1 MIEVEGAA
9 PVDQGTPIDTPAE
22 QTALGGQ
29 AANPETLPAEQP
41 TEPKEY
47 SVNIEGFDFDGFK
60 AIPENAELLGRAKEA
75 GLSNDQVNFMLKE
88 YNDIAHKLV
97 ADNGSL
103 NTEEAVGQLKE
114 VWGDNYD
121 TSIANAAKAL
131 KAAGFTDAD
140 LDSPEV
146 GNNVALA
153 KLAAHYGA
161 QMKEDALPIG
171 TAPSTVSEADQ
182 VRKMMVSDAYQN
194 PNNPDYASTRKQVA
208 AFYAKG
214 GNLND

>member
-1 MIEVEGAA
+1 MSEVENSA
-9 PVDQGTPIDTPAE
+9 PVDQDAPVDAPVD

-29 AANPETLPAEQP
+29 PTNNETPPAEQP
-41 TEPKEY
+41 AEPQEY

-60 AIPENAELLGRAKEA
+60 AIPENAELLGRAKEV

-97 ADNGSL
+97 DDNGAL

-114 VWGDNYD
+114 VWGANYD

-140 LDSPEV
+140 LASPEI

-171 TAPSTVSEADQ
+171 ATPSVTSEKDEI
-182 VRKMMVSDAYQN
+182 RKVMVSDAYQN

>member
-1 MIEVEGAA
+1 MSEVEGAA
-9 PVDQGTPIDTPAE
+9 PVDQSAPVDTPAE
-22 QTALGGQ
+22 QTALGAQ
-29 AANPETLPAEQP
+29 PAATETTDTPS
-41 TEPKEY
+41 EPQEY

-103 NTEEAVGQLKE
+103 NIEEAVGQLKE

-140 LDSPEV
+140 LASPEV

-171 TAPSTVSEADQ
+171 TAPSTVSQ
-182 VRKMMVSDAYQN
+182 VDEIRKMMVSDAYRN
-194 PNNPDYASTRKQVA
+194 PNNPDHASTRDRVSE
-208 AFYAKG
+208 FYAKG
-214 GNLND
+214 GKL

>member
-1 MIEVEGAA
+1 MSEVEGAA
-9 PVDQGTPIDTPAE
+9 PVDQDTPVDAPVE
-22 QTALGGQ
+22 QTVLGGQ
-29 AANPETLPAEQP
+29 AENPETPP
-41 TEPKEY
+41 TEPQEY

-60 AIPENAELLGRAKEA
+60 AIPENTELLGRAKEA

-140 LDSPEV
+140 LASPEV

-182 VRKMMVSDAYQN
+182 VRKMMVSDAYRN
-194 PNNPDYASTRKQVA
+194 PNNPDHASTRDRVSE
-208 AFYAKG
+208 FYAKG
-214 GNLND
+214 GKL

>member
-1 MIEVEGAA
+1 MSEVEGAA
-9 PVDQGTPIDTPAE
+9 PVDESTPTEAPTE

-29 AANPETLPAEQP
+29 AANPETPP
-41 TEPKEY
+41 VEPQEY
-47 SVNIEGFDFDGFK
+47 SVSIEGFDFDGFK
-60 AIPENAELLGRAKEA
+60 AIPENSELLGRAKEA

-103 NTEEAVGQLKE
+103 NTEEAVGQLKG
-114 VWGDNYD
+114 VWGDNYEA
-121 TSIANAAKAL
+121 SIANAAKAL

-140 LDSPEV
+140 LSSPDV

-171 TAPSTVSEADQ
+171 TVPSTVSESDQ
-182 VRKMMVSDAYQN
+182 IRKIMVSNAYQN

>member
-1 MIEVEGAA
+1 MSEVEGSA
-9 PVDQGTPIDTPAE
+9 PVDQDAPVDAPVE

-29 AANPETLPAEQP
+29 AANPETSTVETQ
-41 TEPKEY
+41 EY
-47 SVNIEGFDFDGFK
+47 SVRIEGFDFDGFK
-60 AIPENAELLGRAKEA
+60 AIPENADLLGRAKEA

-88 YNDIAHKLV
+88 YNDIIPKV
-97 ADNGSL
+97 IADNGSL

-114 VWGDNYD
+114 AWGDNYD

-140 LDSPEV
+140 LASPEV

-171 TAPSTVSEADQ
+171 TAPSTVSQ
-182 VRKMMVSDAYQN
+182 VDEIRKMMVSDAYRN
-194 PNNPDYASTRKQVA
+194 PNNPDHASTRDRVSE
-208 AFYAKG
+208 FYAKG
-214 GNLND
+214 GKL

>member
-1 MIEVEGAA
+1 MSEVEGAA
-9 PVDQGTPIDTPAE
+9 PAGQGAPVEAPTE
-22 QTALGGQ
+22 QTVLGGQ
-29 AANPETLPAEQP
+29 VVATET
-41 TEPKEY
+41 TETPSEPQEY
-47 SVNIEGFDFDGFK
+47 SVNIEGFDFEGFK
-60 AIPENAELLGRAKEA
+60 AIPENSELLGRAKEA

-140 LDSPEV
+140 LSSPEV

-161 QMKEDALPIG
+161 QMKEDTLPIG
-171 TAPSTVSEADQ
+171 TAPSTVSQ
-182 VRKMMVSDAYQN
+182 VDEIRKMMVSDAYRN
-194 PNNPDYASTRKQVA
+194 PNNPDHASTRDRVSE
-208 AFYAKG
+208 FYAKG
-214 GNLND
+214 GKL